1 MNLVCMLSV
10 YSWPQGELS
19 EINIFILF
27 FSRMI
32 KAILRTSVWNKWYVN
47 YKCLSQNFWFELR
60 EAQNNFHNPSEPPS
74 AFPTHSSYTFTSQ
87 VLQ

>member
-32 KAILRTSVWNKWYVN
+32 KAILRTSV
-47 YKCLSQNFWFELR
+47 
-60 EAQNNFHNPSEPPS
+60 
-74 AFPTHSSYTFTSQ
+74 
-87 VLQ
+87 